1 MSILFKEDS
10 NSPFRN
16 GEIIDH
22 RDLIFLLSFLLCQ
35 KPLSVLW
42 KRFLKISLAVMNIFK
57 PDFIRKHV
65 FT

>member
-1 MSILFKEDS
+1 MSVLFKEDS
-10 NSPFRN
+10 NLPFRD

-35 KPLSVLW
+35 KSLSVLW
-42 KRFLKISLAVMNIFK
+42 KRFLKISLAVINIFK